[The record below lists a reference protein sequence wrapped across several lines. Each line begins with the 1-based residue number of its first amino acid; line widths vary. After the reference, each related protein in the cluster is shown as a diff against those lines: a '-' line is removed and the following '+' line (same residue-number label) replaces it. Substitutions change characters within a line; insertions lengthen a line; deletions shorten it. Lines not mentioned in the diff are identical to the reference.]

1 MTEKELLRLKKSEL
15 LEIMLAQSKEIDS
28 LRAQLA
34 EAKAKLEDRRIRIQ
48 ESGSIAEASLKLTQI
63 FEEAQKAADLYVEN
77 VKRSAEKTQEAEQQ
91 ETERQEAEQQETEQ
105 QEAEKQATEQQE
117 AENQT
122 DVQ

>member
-77 VKRSAEKTQEAEQQ
+77 VKRLSSRRLSGRRPKS
-91 ETERQEAEQQETEQ
+91 ERPSSRKLKISRMSNKPTFL
-105 QEAEKQATEQQE
+105 
-117 AENQT
+117 
-122 DVQ
+122 